1 MPLKTRF
8 KYIMDQ
14 IAGFYF
20 CHCPDMQLAKEYME
34 KEYISSFGD
43 AWIQAERHTFWT
55 EDIQAY
61 LSALDTISFETKNKI
76 LYIKNSHELSLEQWK
91 KISVA
96 LGKPRAD
103 ILSIFFLNNALEK
116 GKLKVPQNIQKLKC
130 YEFAKK
136 KEWIFESVGITD
148 KNFEQILCKEAAEKY
163 GISLNHEVIAILK
176 DILSPDYSSI
186 NNILAQ
192 LNLIKDKDGTVNAG
206 ALAQL
211 TNYTPELVWFD
222 IINKIEAG
230 KSAEVWK
237 LFYKASNQIDDSSIF
252 AFLALMMREMRILWK
267 IKAKEQVFLPTN
279 QISNKTNIALKLGF
293 TNIAKIIS
301 LLCFADFAVKSGK
314 KKSVETLEELI
325 KDCIKIFTKDTN
337 QLSTLYTINTEN

>member
-1 MPLKTRF
+1 
-8 KYIMDQ
+8 MDQ

-34 KEYISSFGD
+34 KEYISAFGD
-43 AWIQAERHTFWT
+43 AWIQAERRTFWN

-76 LYIKNSHELSLEQWK
+76 FYIKNCHELSLEQWK
-91 KISVA
+91 KISAA
-96 LGKPRAD
+96 LGKPRLD
-103 ILSIFFLNNALEK
+103 VFSVFFLNNSLEK
-116 GKLKVPQNIQKLKC
+116 GKLKIPQTIQKLKC
-130 YEFAKK
+130 YEFAQK
-136 KEWIFESVGITD
+136 KEWIFESIGITD
-148 KNFEQILCKEAAEKY
+148 KNFEQILRNEAKAKY
-163 GISLNHEVIAILK
+163 GLFLNNEVVALLK
-176 DILSPDYSSI
+176 DILSPDYNSI

-192 LNLIKDKDGTVNAG
+192 LNLITDKDGVVNTT

-279 QISNKTNIALKLGF
+279 QVANKTALATKLGF

-301 LLCFADFAVKSGK
+301 LLCFAEFAVKSGK
-314 KKSVETLEELI
+314 KKSVDTLEELI
-325 KDCIKIFTKDTN
+325 KDCIKIFTKDTS

>member
-1 MPLKTRF
+1 MN
-8 KYIMDQ
+8 Q

-34 KEYISSFGD
+34 NNYISSFGD
-43 AWIQAERHTFWT
+43 VWIQAERRTFWN

-76 LYIKNSHELSLEQWK
+76 FYIKNCHELSSEQWK
-91 KISVA
+91 KISAA
-96 LGKPRAD
+96 LGKPRPD
-103 ILSIFFLNNALEK
+103 VFSIFFLNNGLEK
-116 GKLKVPQNIQKLKC
+116 GKLKVPQTVQKLKC
-130 YEFAKK
+130 YEFAQK

-148 KNFEQILCKEAAEKY
+148 TNFEKILRNEAKAKY
-163 GISLNHEVIAILK
+163 GLVLNNDVIAILK
-176 DILSPDYSSI
+176 DIVSPDYNSI

-192 LNLIKDKDGTVNAG
+192 LSLITGQDGVVNAG

-230 KSAEVWK
+230 KGAEVWK

-252 AFLALMMREMRILWK
+252 TFLALMMREMRILWK
-267 IKAKEQVFLPTN
+267 IKANEQVFLPSS
-279 QISNKTNIALKLGF
+279 QITAKNTLAAKLGF

-301 LLCFADFAVKSGK
+301 LLCFAEFAIKSGK
-314 KKSVETLEELI
+314 KKSVDTLEELI
-325 KDCIKIFTKDTN
+325 KDCIKIFAKDTG